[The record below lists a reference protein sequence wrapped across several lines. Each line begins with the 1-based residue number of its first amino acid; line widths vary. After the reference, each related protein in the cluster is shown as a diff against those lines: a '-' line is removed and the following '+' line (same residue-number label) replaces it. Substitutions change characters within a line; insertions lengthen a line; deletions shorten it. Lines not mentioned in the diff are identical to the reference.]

1 MFVLLSLSL
10 IMGLFLTIGALY
22 YIYRNSSTD
31 DEALM
36 GIIMGL
42 VFSLVATICGIEYG
56 KNVGRV
62 NGLVESGKY
71 EIVTNDD
78 YSIKELEKFL
88 KINGTYLKELEEK

>member
-1 MFVLLSLSL
+1 MFVLILLPL
-10 IMGLFLTIGALY
+10 IMSLFLTIGALY
-22 YIYRNSSTD
+22 YIYNNGFTD
-31 DEALM
+31 VALL

-42 VFSLVATICGIEYG
+42 VFNLFATFWGIEYG

-78 YSIKELEKFL
+78 YSIKELENFL

>member
-10 IMGLFLTIGALY
+10 IMSLFLTIGSLY
-22 YIYRNSSTD
+22 CIYRNNSND
-31 DEALM
+31 VALM

-42 VFSLVATICGIEYG
+42 VFNLVATLGGIEYG
-56 KNVGRV
+56 KQVGRV

-71 EIVTNDD
+71 EIVTNND
-78 YSIKELEKFL
+78 YSINELEKFL

>member
-10 IMGLFLTIGALY
+10 IMGIFLTISALY
-22 YIYRNSSTD
+22 FFYRNGFT
-31 DEALM
+31 DEALI

-42 VFSLVATICGIEYG
+42 VFNLVATLWGIEYG
-56 KNVGRV
+56 KQVGRV

-78 YSIKELEKFL
+78 YSMNELEKFL
-88 KINGTYLKELEEK
+88 KINDTYLKELEEK

>member
-10 IMGLFLTIGALY
+10 IMGSFLTIGALY
-22 YIYRNSSTD
+22 YIYRKNSTD
-31 DEALM
+31 VALM

-42 VFSLVATICGIEYG
+42 IFNLVATLWGVEYG
-56 KNVGRV
+56 KQVGRV

-78 YSIKELEKFL
+78 YSINELEKFL

>member
-10 IMGLFLTIGALY
+10 IMGPFLTIGALY
-22 YIYRNSSTD
+22 YIHRNNSTD
-31 DEALM
+31 VSLM

-42 VFSLVATICGIEYG
+42 VFNLVAVLWGVEYG
-56 KNVGRV
+56 KQVGRV

-78 YSIKELEKFL
+78 YSINELEKFL

>member
-1 MFVLLSLSL
+1 MFVLLLLPL
-10 IMGLFLTIGALY
+10 IMSLLLTIGAIY
-22 YIYRNSSTD
+22 NIYRNGFTD
-31 DEALM
+31 VALM
-36 GIIMGL
+36 GIIVGL
-42 VFSLVATICGIEYG
+42 VFNLVAIFWGIEYG

-78 YSIKELEKFL
+78 YSMNELETFL

>member
-1 MFVLLSLSL
+1 MFVLLLLSL
-10 IMGLFLTIGALY
+10 IMGLPLIIGS
-22 YIYRNSSTD
+22 IYNICRNGFT

-42 VFSLVATICGIEYG
+42 VFNLVAVFWGIGYG

-78 YSIKELEKFL
+78 YSMNELETFL
-88 KINGTYLKELEEK
+88 KVGGVYLKCVE

>member
-1 MFVLLSLSL
+1 MFVLLLLSL
-10 IMGLFLTIGALY
+10 IMGLLLIIGSIY
-22 YIYRNSSTD
+22 SIYRNGFYD
-31 DEALM
+31 VAVM

-42 VFSLVATICGIEYG
+42 VFNLVAIVWGIEYG

-78 YSIKELEKFL
+78 YSINELEKFL

>member
-10 IMGLFLTIGALY
+10 IMGPFLTIGALY
-22 YIYRNSSTD
+22 YIYRNKSTD
-31 DEALM
+31 VALM

-42 VFSLVATICGIEYG
+42 VFNLVATLGGIEYG
-56 KNVGRV
+56 KQVGRV

-71 EIVTNDD
+71 EIVTNND
-78 YSIKELEKFL
+78 YSINELEKFL

>member
-1 MFVLLSLSL
+1 MFVLLLLPL
-10 IMGLFLTIGALY
+10 IMSLFLTIGALY
-22 YIYRNSSTD
+22 YIYRNSSAD
-31 DEALM
+31 VALM

-42 VFSLVATICGIEYG
+42 VFNLVATLWGVEYG
-56 KNVGRV
+56 KQVGRV

-78 YSIKELEKFL
+78 YSINELEKFL

>member
-1 MFVLLSLSL
+1 MFVLLLLSL
-10 IMGLFLTIGALY
+10 IMGLLLIIGAIY
-22 YIYRNSSTD
+22 SIYRNGFTD
-31 DEALM
+31 VALM

-42 VFSLVATICGIEYG
+42 VFNLVATFWGIGYG

-78 YSIKELEKFL
+78 YSMNELEKFL
-88 KINGTYLKELEEK
+88 KINGTYLKELEDK

>member
-10 IMGLFLTIGALY
+10 IMSLFLTIGSLY
-22 YIYRNSSTD
+22 YIYRNNSND
-31 DEALM
+31 VALM

-42 VFSLVATICGIEYG
+42 VFNLVATLGGIEYG
-56 KNVGRV
+56 KQVGRV

-71 EIVTNDD
+71 EIVTNND
-78 YSIKELEKFL
+78 YSINELEKFL

>member
-10 IMGLFLTIGALY
+10 IMSLFLTIGALY
-22 YIYRNSSTD
+22 CIYRNNSND
-31 DEALM
+31 VALM

-42 VFSLVATICGIEYG
+42 VFNLVATLWGVEYG
-56 KNVGRV
+56 KQVGRV

-71 EIVTNDD
+71 EIVTNND
-78 YSIKELEKFL
+78 YSINELEKFL